1 MWYTHIKYKNKKEKD
16 MSQINWIK
24 ASLKGRLGEVVG
36 SSWRGKPYTKVYTP
50 PTDPQ
55 TTGQTDVRGIFAHVG
70 HLAHLIY
77 RAVLE
82 PYTYPAPHDYTKY
95 NRMMMINRSLY
106 DDMVYDPAKVK
117 IMQGPLL
124 LSPLITAD
132 YAPTTGEVH
141 MSWDATA
148 APDENKKDVAIAIVY
163 AEETDIATVV
173 ITTRETGE
181 AEMALARGLT
191 AAKLHCY
198 LVYASPD
205 TTPHAERQVSETS
218 YLTIS

>member
-1 MWYTHIKYKNKKEKD
+1 
-16 MSQINWIK
+16 MSQINWLK

-36 SSWRGKPYTKVYTP
+36 SSWRGKPYTKAYTP

-82 PYTYPAPHDYTKY
+82 PYTYPVPREYTKY
-95 NRMMMINRSLY
+95 SRMMRINKELY
-106 DDMVYDPAKVK
+106 NDRVYDPSKVR
-117 IMQGPLL
+117 IMQGPLM
-124 LSPLITAD
+124 LSPLVTAD
-132 YAPTTGEVH
+132 YASTTGEVH

-148 APDENKKDVAIAIVY
+148 PDERKKDVAIAIVY
-163 AEETDIATVV
+163 AEELDNATVV

-181 AEMALARGLT
+181 AEMALAKGLT
-191 AAKLHCY
+191 TAKIHCY
-198 LVYASPD
+198 LVYASPE
-205 TTPHAERQVSETS
+205 TTPLAERQVSETS
-218 YLTIS
+218 YLAMAAV